1 MPVVLITPHALQDPS
16 SSYATALHEAG
27 FDVRYPRN
35 RDVTSGITDV
45 DAVIAEWSGAHAVLT
60 GGEHCTEELLDA
72 LPGLRVIAR
81 VGVGYDRVDVDAAT
95 RRRIAVTITPN
106 ANHECV
112 AEHALALLFSVAR
125 SIAQNDRAMRQGEW
139 RGSHLVPLRGRT
151 IGIVGLGRI
160 GRSLAVRAQAL
171 GMTVIA
177 HDEFPDESYAEQNSI
192 ELVDFDTIVERSD
205 FLSLHCPLNDST
217 RGRFDADVF
226 TRMKPGAIFINTAR
240 GGLVAEDDLV
250 AALESGHLHGAGLD
264 VFVDEPVPKD
274 HPLVRL
280 QNVVLSPHL
289 GGADT
294 TSLENMGL
302 ESAHNVIDLFRGDW
316 PAGAVVNATLRAE
329 WTW

>member
-16 SSYATALHEAG
+16 SSYATALREAG

-35 RDVTSGITDV
+35 LEVTRGLADV
-45 DAVIAEWSGAHAVLT
+45 DEVIAEWSSAHAVLA

-72 LPGLRVIAR
+72 LPDLRVIAR
-81 VGVGYDRVDVDAAT
+81 VGVGYDRVDVDAAS

-112 AEHALALLFSVAR
+112 AEHALALLFGVAR
-125 SIAQNDRAMRQGEW
+125 SIAHHDREIRRGEW
-139 RGSHLVPLRGRT
+139 TSSHLIPLRGKT

-160 GRSLAVRAQAL
+160 GRSLAVRARAL

-177 HDEFPDESYAEQNSI
+177 HDEFPDESFARKNAV
-192 ELVDFDTIVERSD
+192 ELVDFDTIVARSD

-217 RGRFDADVF
+217 QGRFDADVF
-226 TRMKPGAIFINTAR
+226 TRMKSGAIFINTAR
-240 GGLVAEDDLV
+240 GGLVVEDDLV
-250 AALESGHLHGAGLD
+250 SALESGHLHGAGLD
-264 VFVDEPVPKD
+264 VFADEPLAKG

-302 ESAHNVIDLFRGDW
+302 ESAHNVIGLFRGDW
-316 PAGAVVNATLRAE
+316 PEDAVVNAALRDG